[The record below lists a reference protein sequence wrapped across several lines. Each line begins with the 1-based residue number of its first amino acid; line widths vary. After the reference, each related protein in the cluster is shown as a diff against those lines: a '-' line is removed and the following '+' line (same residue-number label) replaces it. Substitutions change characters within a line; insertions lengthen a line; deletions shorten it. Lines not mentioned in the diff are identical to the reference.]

1 MTKIILNLKNNTNEN
16 YNKNV
21 LGLLILTLLFVGCN
35 SVKEELIVQSVDTE
49 FATFKSTF
57 PHLSNKISI
66 ANIQKGEDV
75 VRNSK
80 SSSRSI
86 SGVTFPIIDNE
97 EVIGR
102 YIGLSDE
109 SSAIYID
116 FSDYT
121 NKVTVYNVND
131 PSVFETFEM
140 IYNPVNGKYEPSYIG
155 MKGFWCAASCTIGA
169 IAIAASD
176 GPSPLMDFLAI
187 SFQIACL
194 ADCAEL

>member
-1 MTKIILNLKNNTNEN
+1 MKIIL
-16 YNKNV
+16 KNV
-21 LGLLILTLLFVGCN
+21 LGLFILATIFVSCN
-35 SVKEELIVQSVDTE
+35 SEKEDIAINSIDNEIV
-49 FATFKSTF
+49 TFKSNF
-57 PHLSNKISI
+57 PHLSNKIST
-66 ANIQKGEDV
+66 ANIQKVGEV
-75 VRNSK
+75 EKNSK
-80 SSSRSI
+80 SSQASI
-86 SGVTFPIIDNE
+86 SGITFPIIENE

-121 NKVTVYNVND
+121 NKVTVYNVID
-131 PSVFETFEM
+131 PSVFETFQM
-140 IYNPVNGKYEPSYIG
+140 IYNPENGNYEPSYFG
-155 MKGFWCAASCTIGA
+155 EKGFWCGASCTIGA